1 MEHMEMSIYSLT
13 HPKTGL
19 CYGPEWLKIGIA
31 LQFVLHLSHIEFEH
45 SI

>member
-1 MEHMEMSIYSLT
+1 MEMSIYSLT

-19 CYGPEWLKIGIA
+19 YYGPVWLKIGIT
-31 LQFVLHLSHIEFEH
+31 LQFVLHLEHIEFEH